1 MINDELTEKLKQL
14 FKHDLEKA
22 ELKEKLQ
29 SLLGAQLQKMDLVSR
44 EEFEAQSA
52 VLLRTRE
59 KLENLEKQFAE
70 LETYKKS

>member
-1 MINDELTEKLKQL
+1 MINDELTDKLKQL
-14 FKHDLEKA
+14 FTHELDNA
-22 ELKEKLQ
+22 ELKMKLQ

-59 KLENLEKQFAE
+59 KLESLEKQFAE
-70 LETYKKS
+70 LNNIK